1 MAHIYI
7 HMRNLLRCRGGKFQD
22 IIVERLEGVV
32 CVEVEGVGGGS
43 WPPQFSLTGRDF
55 KNCEEYGLFSR
66 EKAGAIH
73 DDLVASVRSLS

>member
-22 IIVERLEGVV
+22 ITVERLGGG
-32 CVEVEGVGGGS
+32 CVWRWRVGGGF
-43 WPPQFSLTGRDF
+43 WPPQFSLTGRILRTV
-55 KNCEEYGLFSR
+55 KNMGYSR

-73 DDLVASVRSLS
+73 DDLVLS